1 MGKQPQP
8 GHEYP
13 CSPHTGCGEKSSIFV
28 HPGPWGGQDCFVC
41 KRPLVISYKTGF
53 GAGRETF
60 VAKFQLRRYFAEEES
75 LFSTLFLFEI
85 PELFSD
91 VPFGKLKEGS

>member
-1 MGKQPQP
+1 MNIRVLLIQAV
-8 GHEYP
+8 ER
-13 CSPHTGCGEKSSIFV
+13 SPLSLSIRGRGV
-28 HPGPWGGQDCFVC
+28 GRQDCFVC

-91 VPFGKLKEGS
+91 VPFGKLKEDS

>member
-1 MGKQPQP
+1 MNIHVLLIQAVERSPLSLSIWGR
-8 GHEYP
+8 GVGRRD
-13 CSPHTGCGEKSSIFV
+13 CS
-28 HPGPWGGQDCFVC
+28 VC
-41 KRPLVISYKTGF
+41 KRPRVISYKTGF

-60 VAKFQLRRYFAEEES
+60 VAKFRLRRYFAEEES